1 MRPLPE
7 TLVFARPDLRALGW
21 SDPAISR
28 AVRSGRLYSVR
39 RGYLARPVADPVA
52 RHLLAATAAAHAATD
67 GAVSH
72 RSGLLVHELPLV
84 GARPP
89 QPEVTVPPRQ
99 LGHLA
104 GAHLY
109 RATLPSDAVTT
120 VRGARVTSVARTL
133 IDVARHRPVPTAV
146 AAIDAALNRG
156 LVSEPELIE
165 VVLTCWYWPR
175 IRRAIRALRL
185 VDGRAESPLESVSR
199 LAMLWLRLPAPDLQ
213 ARFVDSTGRFLA
225 RTDFHWPQ
233 FGVVGEADGAMKY
246 TAREVLM
253 AEKRRQEALEDLGL
267 IVVRWGWDD
276 VTRRPRHLAARI
288 EAAFERGRTRN
299 RSGFRPQWPV
309 SAA

>member
-7 TLVFARPDLRALGW
+7 TLVFTRPDLRALGW

-28 AVRSGRLYSVR
+28 AVRSGRLCSVR
-39 RGYLARPVADPVA
+39 RGYLAPPVADPAA
-52 RHLLAATAAAHAATD
+52 RHLQAAAAAARAAAD
-67 GAVSH
+67 AAVSH
-72 RSGLLVHELPLV
+72 RSGLLVHRLPLV

-109 RATLPSDAVTT
+109 RATLPGDAVTT
-120 VRGARVTSVARTL
+120 VRGVRVTSVARTL
-133 IDVARHRPVPTAV
+133 IDVARHRPAPSAV
-146 AAIDAALNRG
+146 AAVDAALNRG
-156 LVSEPELIE
+156 MVSEAELIE
-165 VVLTCWYWPR
+165 VVLACWYWPR
-175 IRRAIRALRL
+175 IRRAVRALQL

-199 LAMLWLRLPAPDLQ
+199 LAMMWLRLPAPDLQ
-213 ARFVDSTGRFLA
+213 ARFVDSGGRFVA
-225 RTDFHWPQ
+225 RTDFYWAG
-233 FGVVGEADGAMKY
+233 FGVVGEADGVMKY
-246 TAREVLM
+246 TDRDVLV

-288 EAAFERGRTRN
+288 EAAFERGRIRN
-299 RSGFRPQWPV
+299 RSGLRPQWSVP
-309 SAA
+309 AA